1 MASYTDKEIS
11 EWNSTDLSN
20 WLLDNKYRGISEL
33 CQKYSLSGYDIFF
46 ITEDILKNELG
57 LSSFH
62 ERIVTMK
69 LINKLTSEHLKL
81 NVINSNGD
89 NVILTL
95 DNNHN
100 TSLGE
105 LSEYLGNMFN
115 IEPNF
120 ILYKDN
126 TKQEVLSP
134 TLKIINLMILYPR
147 IYKTLNISNMK
158 DYHQPDDKIINNE
171 NANYQRTN
179 TINKTGES
187 ITRMGD
193 NIKNNGDAL
202 NINKNENKNNIPSIN
217 NTIYSFGDNNNNRD
231 FNNNLNLNNKYNISN
246 KYEQKYQDFSNM
258 QYKSRSEI
266 ADINSKNNILLN
278 NNENLNKG
286 RNNDNLMINN
296 NITPS
301 SMINAH
307 DRKYKSEKRI
317 YREKDDFYYNQQNAP
332 SDFVQNTG
340 ENKGLGNSSSE
351 ENENGEE
358 EIKYEKDNNIR
369 NNYGISLNNKNYRN
383 YQINEDINNNYY
395 SKDNYSK
402 NNYVDDENRMMNIKR
417 DIYDDS
423 GRKGKNY
430 NDNYKDSNPLVNNY
444 YK

>member
-417 DIYDDS
+417 DMYDDS

-430 NDNYKDSNPLVNNY
+430 NDNYKDSNPLANNY

>member
-430 NDNYKDSNPLVNNY
+430 NDNYKDSNPLANNY